1 MISIFLNFLN
11 FFEFFFLFPFS
22 TQQNS
27 LVYFPIVTFTITTL
41 KGSKGSIEV
50 PTDATV
56 ADLYKQ
62 VQDVLGWADEETDYY
77 VIILQGKKLI
87 DFAQKIAIFNPN
99 PVKSQIVVTK
109 AAKPQP
115 KLNVPGAAV
124 PVPVVVQTPV
134 VTSTP
139 ATVSPAPAPTPAN
152 SMNDTD
158 PTPSTT
164 TKTPIISQPA
174 PVTTTVTPQTTPNTT
189 TTTTST
195 TSTTSTSAIP
205 PTTAETMND
214 TDTTTTDNN
223 ANADIANTR
232 GANFIHPLR
241 SEKNLRRFF
250 EVLDSVN
257 ADLST
262 SLANTDRYKFAACL
276 EMLTRASYIGGDS
289 EKYNPLVHAQVLDQ
303 RAPVVSRGKGRG
315 RVAQGNAT
323 GPTAEQRAQLAR
335 QKLEEGMTDQDK
347 ANISSLME
355 LGFSR
360 ERVLQA
366 YIVCDKNVEITASYL
381 FQQMD

>member
-1 MISIFLNFLN
+1 
-11 FFEFFFLFPFS
+11 
-22 TQQNS
+22 
-27 LVYFPIVTFTITTL
+27 
-41 KGSKGSIEV
+41 
-50 PTDATV
+50 
-56 ADLYKQ
+56 
-62 VQDVLGWADEETDYY
+62 
-77 VIILQGKKLI
+77 LI

-124 PVPVVVQTPV
+124 PVPVIVQTPV
-134 VTSTP
+134 VISTP

-158 PTPSTT
+158 FTPTTT

-174 PVTTTVTPQTTPNTT
+174 PVTTVTPQTTPNTT
-189 TTTTST
+189 TST
-195 TSTTSTSAIP
+195 TST
-205 PTTAETMND
+205 TTAETMND
-214 TDTTTTDNN
+214 TDTTTTDNT

-262 SLANTDRYKFAACL
+262 SLANTDRHKFAACL

-303 RAPVVSRGKGRG
+303 RAPVVSKGKGRG

-355 LGFSR
+355 LGFPR

-366 YIVCDKNVEITASYL
+366 YIVCDKNVELTASYL